1 MGETRVDLQH
11 LLEDL
16 RDAYTGSLEET
27 IISEVVANSLDSG
40 ADTIDFHVDPSR
52 STFTVV
58 DDGSGMRRR
67 ELSRYHDLASTTKTR
82 GEGIGFAGVGI
93 KLGLLV
99 SEETITE
106 TRRGKVHVATR
117 WHLSSRHR
125 APWKW
130 ISPPG
135 ALHDHGTAVSLQ
147 LRNAL
152 SPLTDPSFIEASLR
166 RHYQPLFDPFFA
178 PFLADRYGLGVR
190 FHVNGRALEP
200 ESSNELETAPIQV
213 RLGRKRNPSAVG
225 YLTRDT
231 SLLPEERRGMAIS
244 TLGKV
249 IRRGW
254 DWLGI
259 SPAQTGQI
267 SGLIE
272 APALAASL
280 TLNKA
285 DFIRTGP
292 RGATYLAFRR
302 AIQEAVAAQLD
313 FWGDMRGGESA
324 ARRRLAR
331 PVERDLERVL
341 IDLSDEFPLIAAL
354 VERRA
359 GGQGRL
365 PIGNGTLGGG
375 RTFLAASV
383 TGEARPGPVRLE
395 SGISVMEAIEEPK
408 PEGPEEGRATPESGQ
423 LEDQAPAEDSAESAS
438 LLGTAKRRRP
448 QSYGLRVDFES
459 RPEDP
464 GFARLVET
472 TVWVN
477 DAHPAYERAV
487 ASRSEGY
494 HVALS
499 VAMALAPLATAP
511 DREREF
517 IVDFMS
523 SWGRALKQGNGLRR
537 SRR

>member
-16 RDAYTGSLEET
+16 RDAYTDSLEDT
-27 IISEVVANSLDSG
+27 IISEIVANSLDSG
-40 ADTIDFHVDPSR
+40 ADTIDFHAEPSR
-52 STFTVV
+52 STFTVA
-58 DDGSGMRRR
+58 DNGSGMRRR
-67 ELSRYHDLASTTKTR
+67 ELSRYHDLASTTKAR

-130 ISPPG
+130 IPPPG
-135 ALHDHGTAVSLQ
+135 ALYDHGTAISLQ
-147 LRNAL
+147 VRNAL
-152 SPLTDPSFIEASLR
+152 SPLTDASFIEAALR
-166 RHYQPLFDPFFA
+166 RHFQPLFDPFFA
-178 PFLADRYGLGVR
+178 SFLAVRYGQGVR
-190 FHVNGRALEP
+190 FRVNGRALEP
-200 ESSNELETAPIQV
+200 ESSNGLETAPIQV
-213 RLGRKRNPSAVG
+213 RFGRKRNPSAVG

-231 SLLPEERRGMAIS
+231 SLVPEERRGMAIS

-267 SGLIE
+267 GGLIE
-272 APALAASL
+272 APTLAASL

-285 DFIRTGP
+285 DFIRTGV

-302 AIQEAVAAQLD
+302 AIQEAVSTQLD
-313 FWGDMRGGESA
+313 LWGDVRGGESS

-341 IDLSDEFPLIAAL
+341 IDLSDEFPLLAAL

-359 GGQGRL
+359 GGQRRL
-365 PIGNGTLGGG
+365 PIGNGTPGG
-375 RTFLAASV
+375 RALLAASV
-383 TGEARPGPVRLE
+383 RGESIPGSERLE
-395 SGISVMEAIEEPK
+395 SGISVMEEPK
-408 PEGPEEGRATPESGQ
+408 LERSEEGGAIPESGQ

-438 LLGTAKRRRP
+438 LLGTGTRRRP
-448 QSYGLRVDFES
+448 QSYGLRIDFES

-464 GFARLVET
+464 AFARLVET

-499 VAMALAPLATAP
+499 VAMALAPLATVQ

-517 IVDFMS
+517 IADFMS
-523 SWGRALKQGNGLRR
+523 SWGRALKQGEGLRR
-537 SRR
+537 PRR

>member
-1 MGETRVDLQH
+1 
-11 LLEDL
+11 
-16 RDAYTGSLEET
+16 
-27 IISEVVANSLDSG
+27 
-40 ADTIDFHVDPSR
+40 
-52 STFTVV
+52 
-58 DDGSGMRRR
+58 
-67 ELSRYHDLASTTKTR
+67 
-82 GEGIGFAGVGI
+82 
-93 KLGLLV
+93 
-99 SEETITE
+99 
-106 TRRGKVHVATR
+106 
-117 WHLSSRHR
+117 
-125 APWKW
+125 
-130 ISPPG
+130 
-135 ALHDHGTAVSLQ
+135 
-147 LRNAL
+147 
-152 SPLTDPSFIEASLR
+152 
-166 RHYQPLFDPFFA
+166 
-178 PFLADRYGLGVR
+178 
-190 FHVNGRALEP
+190 
-200 ESSNELETAPIQV
+200 
-213 RLGRKRNPSAVG
+213 
-225 YLTRDT
+225 
-231 SLLPEERRGMAIS
+231 MAIS

-267 SGLIE
+267 GGLIE

-280 TLNKA
+280 TLSKA

-313 FWGDMRGGESA
+313 SWGDMRGGESA

-341 IDLSDEFPLIAAL
+341 IDLSDEFPLLAAL

-359 GGQGRL
+359 GGQRRL
-365 PIGNGTLGGG
+365 PIGNETLDGG
-375 RTFLAASV
+375 RAFLATSV
-383 TGEARPGPVRLE
+383 TGEALPGPEHLE
-395 SGISVMEAIEEPK
+395 SGISVIEAIEEPR
-408 PEGPEEGRATPESGQ
+408 PEVLEEGRSPESGQ
-423 LEDQAPAEDSAESAS
+423 LEDQAPAEESAEAAS
-438 LLGTAKRRRP
+438 LLGTARRRRP

-459 RPEDP
+459 RPKEPD
-464 GFARLVET
+464 FARLVET

-477 DAHPAYERAV
+477 DAHPAYERAI

-499 VAMALAPLATAP
+499 VAMALAPLATLP

-523 SWGRALKQGNGLRR
+523 SWGRALKQGDGLRR